1 MITLTRS
8 RSDLKTVP
16 VTMPMAI
23 WVKLARIAD
32 REGYKVWH
40 LVGRAIERV
49 IAADGVDDIDE
60 AYRRVL
66 DAIARGWDDRS
77 VAEQLGLPVS
87 VITAWREDKG
97 MKACPLGH
105 GEGPI

>member
-1 MITLTRS
+1 MTRN
-8 RSDLKTVP
+8 RSEVHTVKLILP
-16 VTMPMAI
+16 IDM

-32 REGYKVWH
+32 REGKKVRH
-40 LVGRAIERV
+40 IIATAIAR
-49 IAADGVDDIDE
+49 ILAADGVDDIDE
-60 AYRRVL
+60 AYRRAL